1 MDLADRQALQG
12 AVAAHN
18 VGSLEEAAR
27 LYRVVLQTHPKH
39 PDANHNLGLIAVALN
54 NLDSALPH
62 FKIALEENP
71 NIEQFWLS
79 YIGALT
85 KRKEFKNAKRVIK
98 KAKKAGFA
106 GKKFKAAE
114 VEVKRSNPG
123 FDENLLDGLKVPSEA
138 DINNMLRSY
147 EDERYEDAERL
158 ARSITKRFPT
168 HQAGWKILGVVL
180 GQTDRM
186 LEALVAQKKAVALA
200 QEDAESQTNLGL
212 MLQKLNRLEEAEAS
226 YRQAIICKPDYIDA
240 HYNLAIT
247 LQGLGKLEESEVSY
261 TRTIKLKP
269 DFAEAHN
276 NLGSAQYELGRL
288 EEGEV
293 SYRKAIELKPD
304 YALARYNLGNTLSE
318 LGRLEEAQRNYR
330 EAVALKPDYVEAH
343 YNLGNCLKQLGLLKG
358 SEVSYRRAILLRPDF
373 PEALSNLGNTLQE
386 LGRLVEAEISH
397 RKALELTPEFSEGY
411 NNLGSTLKELG
422 RLEEAEASYRQA
434 MALKQGY
441 AEATYNLGILYYE
454 GGRYEK
460 AENQFTLIDLRMS
473 KVYLLRCLYMQDQ
486 QSSFYDQLD
495 DILNQG
501 ENNALIGSII
511 SQSNIRYGSNK
522 HNPFCNEPLKYVVE
536 TDLLKRC
543 DFKTVFFNSVNEILS
558 DRQVQVRN
566 QRLLSKGIQ
575 TAGNVF
581 SQAGQTI
588 GEIER
593 IIRSELEKYRVL
605 FNSSEEG
612 LITNWPTDYRLYGW
626 LVSMKSGG
634 ELDAHIH
641 ERGWVSGSI
650 YVNVPPRS
658 NSDSGNLV
666 VGLGDVKNRLSGLEK
681 RVSIHVETGSLCLF
695 PASLHHYTIPFE
707 AEEDRI
713 VLAFDVIRNN

>member
-1 MDLADRQALQG
+1 MDLADKQALRE

-18 VGSLEEAAR
+18 AGGLQEAAR
-27 LYRVVLQTHPKH
+27 LYRVVLQTHPTH
-39 PDANHNLGLIAVALN
+39 PDANHNLGLIAVALK
-54 NLDSALPH
+54 NLDSALPL

-71 NIEQFWLS
+71 KIEQFWLS
-79 YIGALT
+79 YIDALT
-85 KRKEFKNAKRVIK
+85 KRKEFKNAKRMIK
-98 KAKKAGFA
+98 KAKKAGFV
-106 GKKFKAAE
+106 GEKFKAAE
-114 VEVKRSNPG
+114 VEVKRSNQG
-123 FDENLLDGLKVPSEA
+123 LGENILVGLIVPSEA
-138 DINNMLRSY
+138 DINNMLGSY
-147 EDERYEDAERL
+147 EGGRYEDAERL
-158 ARSITKRFPT
+158 ARSITKRFPA

-180 GQTDRM
+180 GQTGRM
-186 LEALVAQKKAVALA
+186 SEALIAQKKAVALVPG
-200 QEDAESQTNLGL
+200 DAETQTNLGL
-212 MLQKLNRLEEAEAS
+212 MLHKLNRLEEAEAS
-226 YRQAIICKPDYIDA
+226 YRQAIISKPDYIDA

-247 LQGLGKLEESEVSY
+247 LQSLSKLEESEVSY

-276 NLGSAQYELGRL
+276 NLGSAQCELGRL
-288 EEGEV
+288 EEAEV
-293 SYRKAIELKPD
+293 SYRQAIELKPD
-304 YALARYNLGNTLSE
+304 YALAHYNLGNMLSE
-318 LGRLEEAQRNYR
+318 LGRLKEAQKNYR
-330 EAVALKPDYVEAH
+330 EAVAFRPDYVEAH
-343 YNLGNCLKQLGLLKG
+343 YNLGNSLKELGLLKE
-358 SEVSYRRAILLRPDF
+358 SEASYRRAIELQPDF
-373 PEALSNLGNTLQE
+373 SEALSNLGNTLQE

-397 RKALELTPEFSEGY
+397 RKAIEFKPGAAEGH

-441 AEATYNLGILYYE
+441 PEATYNLGILYYE

-460 AENQFTLIDLRMS
+460 AANQFTLIDLRMS

-650 YVNVPPRS
+650 YINVPPRS

-666 VGLGDVKNRLSGLEK
+666 VGLGDVKNRLGGLEN

-695 PASLHHYTIPFE
+695 PASLHHCTIPFE

-713 VLAFDVIRNN
+713 VLAFDVIRND